1 LNDLKRY
8 IARFTTFCFEPLFLL
23 FIQYYFL
30 QSPGYNSAIEKEG
43 ASTDELSL
51 ALYEMTSLP
60 EFLPVLS
67 VIPEVSWT

>member
-1 LNDLKRY
+1 MIYKKIYCKIHN
-8 IARFTTFCFEPLFLL
+8 LL
-23 FIQYYFL
+23 LSAFVPFVHSVLFL

-43 ASTDELSL
+43 GSTDELSL
-51 ALYEMTSLP
+51 ALYEMSSLP